1 MSLWPEQRVVL
12 ISMIVYSFS
21 GSKVRANNDFLNFS
35 LMHENFT
42 KIVVKFNTATL
53 DESIYQ

>member
-1 MSLWPEQRVVL
+1 
-12 ISMIVYSFS
+12 MIVYSLS
-21 GSKVRANNDFLNFS
+21 GSKVRANNDFLNVS

-42 KIVVKFNTATL
+42 KIVVKFNAATL